1 MFNEFFSAAFTFIS
15 FAILPAVVTKCFQ
28 AEKED
33 DGSCD
38 KD

>member
-1 MFNEFFSAAFTFIS
+1 MFNEFFSAAFPFIS
-15 FAILPAVVTKCFQ
+15 FAILPAVVVPFFY
-28 AEKED
+28 EEED